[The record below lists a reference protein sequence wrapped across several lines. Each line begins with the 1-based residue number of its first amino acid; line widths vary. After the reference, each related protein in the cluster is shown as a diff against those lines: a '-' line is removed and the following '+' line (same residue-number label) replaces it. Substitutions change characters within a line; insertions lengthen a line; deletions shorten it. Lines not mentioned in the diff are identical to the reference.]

1 MNGKTDAL
9 YQQEHEQDLQR
20 LRGLRPI
27 DDDFMRQL
35 FRDSLPLAQMV
46 LRIITGVSDL
56 NLIEEETQK
65 DYKRLVGARSIC
77 LDVYATDSE
86 GKIYDL
92 EIQRADS
99 GARPH
104 RARYHSSAMDIE
116 NLNAGEE
123 FEELP
128 ITYTIFITEK
138 DFYHQG
144 AACYPIERI
153 NTVTGEPFS
162 DGEHIL
168 YVNGAYRGDSDI
180 GKLMHDFCCSDPDD
194 MFFEQLADRARYYKE
209 NPKGVEY
216 MCKMMEEMRN
226 DAILKAKIEDIRN
239 VMKSLKVDAEK
250 AMDVLMIPVPD
261 RPLYAAR
268 L

>member
-1 MNGKTDAL
+1 M
-9 YQQEHEQDLQR
+9 
-20 LRGLRPI
+20 
-27 DDDFMRQL
+27 
-35 FRDSLPLAQMV
+35 
-46 LRIITGVSDL
+46 
-56 NLIEEETQK
+56 
-65 DYKRLVGARSIC
+65 
-77 LDVYATDSE
+77 
-86 GKIYDL
+86 
-92 EIQRADS
+92 
-99 GARPH
+99 
-104 RARYHSSAMDIE
+104 
-116 NLNAGEE
+116 
-123 FEELP
+123 
-128 ITYTIFITEK
+128 ITYTIFITEN
-138 DFYHQG
+138 DFYHKG
-144 AACYPIERI
+144 AAFYPIERI

-180 GKLMHDFCCSDPDD
+180 GKLMHDFGCSDPDD
-194 MFFEQLADRARYYKE
+194 MYFEQLADRARYYKE
-209 NPKGVEY
+209 NPEGVEY